1 MQLFQRL
8 AIHNKKKGPLRP
20 SGGKTITM
28 EQDVKL
34 ILANQIAIME
44 CLRRMTPYPG
54 IAEDMEG
61 LIKMSEN
68 RRKFLSRNKE
78 NQP

>member
-1 MQLFQRL
+1 
-8 AIHNKKKGPLRP
+8 
-20 SGGKTITM
+20 M

-44 CLRRMTPYPG
+44 CLRRMTPYPD

-68 RRKFLSRNKE
+68 RIKFLSRKKE
-78 NQP
+78 NKP